1 MKKQHL
7 IHKSELSLLCD
18 PVGIR
23 TRDPQLRRLLLYP
36 AELPDPR
43 FRQSRAKTVALRQW
57 ALKALAL
64 NSDLR
69 SLRYFFYANTRKIT
83 YAGTLISA
91 YKGNLGAKVL
101 LFFELCK

>member
-1 MKKQHL
+1 MKSNYL
-7 IHKSELSLLCD
+7 IHNFELSLLCD

-43 FRQSRAKTVALRQW
+43 VRQSRAKTVALRQW
-57 ALKALAL
+57 ALEASAL

-69 SLRYFFYANTRKIT
+69 SLRYFF
-83 YAGTLISA
+83 TLIH
-91 YKGNLGAKVL
+91 AKL
-101 LFFELCK
+101 PMQAH